1 MSEAQEMLKEGAVCG
16 DDGAAQE
23 AASEADPAPR
33 AGQDGNRATL
43 RLLVAETNSTSS
55 HRQGPGACFRR
66 SHSMCLHTGA
76 PAGCNIHERRV
87 RIPGLSCRQ
96 TAYLGL
102 SVTPH
107 RDVARDALGTV
118 L

>member
-1 MSEAQEMLKEGAVCG
+1 MLKEGLCG

-76 PAGCNIHERRV
+76 PAGCNIHREAGKNSSTFLQV
-87 RIPGLSCRQ
+87 DCLPGPLSDP
-96 TAYLGL
+96 
-102 SVTPH
+102 TP
-107 RDVARDALGTV
+107 GCGP
-118 L
+118 